1 MKKYF
6 LLVLLSLLI
15 VATGVCTIFGSV
27 DVVSNAEETT
37 PSVTYIE
44 TEQDF
49 LNFVTNRYFA
59 KEGDKFILTS
69 DIYLKRFYQDGYA
82 IKSLDNYQN
91 KVFNGIFD
99 GRGHTIVGLKESLFS
114 TIGTTGVVKD
124 VQLIGINNTDK
135 ATACSLAYV
144 NNGTIDK
151 VQISATLKGSS
162 FTAGM
167 VANNAGTIQNS
178 IVISDMTGADS
189 TTAYAIANHSTGSI
203 VDSYGAEINFLVDP
217 EGDLSSAYDR
227 SKIQTFTELN
237 LNLSAENANGA
248 ILAGVN
254 LHNEPLFRD
263 DNIRYVDGVPDSVKF
278 FNTDALSDD
287 IKQFLAPYTKI
298 DGGSKALDKAPCTFG
313 TGTKE
318 DPFQVS
324 TPEQLNYITTLP
336 STSYAMLTANLDFT
350 KYDLIDVAILG
361 TLSCHLDGNGHII
374 TLPQGTT
381 RDIILFEEVGAV
393 SMDENSSLY
402 DSLTIT
408 DLYIYGSVSS
418 DLQGYV
424 YNINC
429 YNYDSY
435 MFQRTSDTALIMRST
450 IISGMGASSMVDENI
465 GMIAYS
471 RAIGTSKFVVSNGG
485 DDNNIYGCYYAPL
498 LTDGIDSFVS
508 DSKVVDSVVCAPS
521 GEITV
526 VGEEPYIMTSFG
538 TADEYGFGYTY
549 GVKEDIVVPVFPSDN
564 IIYKQTLSVADGSS
578 VSVNKGENAR
588 TIRYTLSPLEVGSD
602 VSSYV
607 ADGYNGKVYYDSQ
620 DSTKAYELLES
631 EGATISKAVVEY
643 LMMSNMSSEIS
654 AYLSNKTLNWAYQ
667 SGSEFN
673 EDMFVSNSSYT
684 LTYQD
689 DVIYLNAK
697 LVVDN
702 DGVGSLEY
710 SYIEDGV
717 GTLKVLGALNMLSLA
732 STLED
737 IGIEQVEESDA
748 NYTHPLL
755 KYKGVQIKILDE
767 SDTEITDG
775 FVSAVGSYRVM
786 VYIPS
791 TLTTAGTWVQNTFN
805 LQKGTFDLSNTTL
818 VSSVGGLSQATAPT
832 FSGSDIVLGGS
843 VFTLDGTLY
852 QGITISANRILSLR
866 YYDGTYAPQAIGAYV
881 TGAGQY
887 SLELLVSI
895 PGYNDSTIIIDFYVA
910 RKELIID
917 TYYGSESEIQ
927 LPYYSTLELGIVEFI
942 ERGGSDIT
950 ELKAYLMA
958 QTTYKVGS
966 NVGTYTIGALVD
978 RANPDYN
985 FDYDFDVKAGNSV
998 ELTINAV
1005 AISLEQSKLSKD
1017 IIYDGYEHEFSVSSD
1032 AIITNTADT
1041 TALQVELQF
1050 FDKDSAE
1057 AVDAPKAKNVG
1068 LYEYLVKAVPQSTN
1082 YLPTENSYLISIEI
1096 LPLEIM
1102 LKANDSYVNYGED
1115 ALYSATIMPVID
1127 MDLGEDISLKLV
1139 ESVDYV
1145 LGSEYKKND
1154 TVAGAKLDIIVTII
1168 GGIHLGDSYLVGN
1181 YIINI
1186 NNISNGTLTVGKKS
1200 YVINMVDSY
1209 EYTGSPVA
1217 LDLGIDYL
1225 DATPTYKFYMLSGG
1239 NSYPL
1244 DTAPINACDSTF
1256 LYQVEVSIP
1265 ETNAYYG
1272 LTTDKLQF
1280 AITQKDEHI
1289 SGLYVVNGGV
1299 YTPLSDL
1306 SEITY
1311 DKTEYT
1317 IGINYSEL
1325 VAGTY
1330 AITYKYRLATNDGTT
1345 YDYTGTDPIAL
1356 TDAIAIKD
1364 ISVEINGGYNYRSYT
1379 FDNGGAGYTFTIK
1392 PRAVALTDFLEIYPY
1407 RGAPYTEEELTRWA
1421 LELNFRDGQ
1430 EPIEGDEVTFKV
1442 RIPEGKTLLTPNHY
1456 SVELISNNTN
1466 YYQFNRLEPSAGSF
1480 ISFNITNRRVSV
1492 DLDKVLA
1499 PETFEYGQII
1509 RSAGGGLPYIEREV
1523 RYAQEESAVA
1533 LIKLYI
1539 DVADHQDDYIT
1550 PGVYDI
1556 STAESIGDEYIDY
1569 VVFDIKGGVDKII
1582 INPLKVTF
1590 NWSNML
1596 QPNVGIKASYTYSGT
1611 AIDYPKYFNSA
1622 MVYAVNS
1629 ELSKKGDPDVQVS
1642 LLGGETFKHAGS
1654 YTFEATTNYTKL
1666 NDEGVAVNCYE
1677 IVESARSFT
1686 SVINKKDVVY
1696 SITPVAL
1703 HVGDSAPSAYE
1714 VKYQADKAPISS
1726 DTLSYAFTIDGF
1738 DNSVEGD
1745 YAVNMLLRVKDGGK
1759 LYDDYNIAKLNPDVK
1774 EVSVRL
1780 MEFDSTLTCTDYTT
1794 TYTGSEVEVP
1804 VAGLPEGAVVH
1815 YSLKPIIQGSYAIR
1829 VTVTKTGYRTKVFD
1843 VTLVINKAT
1852 PYIEFTEPKVMEY
1865 DVTHTLS
1872 HSDVNAIVTYNGMS
1886 VVGRFEFEKVA
1897 GKVPPMKLGEHTYP
1911 ITFIPDSINYN
1922 TVSGISYTITTF
1934 VEKEEISVMMG
1945 EFELGESIEAS
1956 GEITISVTLPANVQ
1970 GVAFLIVNGSACLD
1984 GKYTFTESEKSVLI
1998 EVMLDN
2004 QVLYSK
2010 LINVTIEGSTPST
2023 PPTDTPSD
2031 TPSDTPTDTPSDT
2044 PQKPTTPPTSGDKE
2058 EIKDDSN
2065 LGLIIGLSVG
2075 GGVLVIGGGVALT
2088 IILVKKK
2095 GGRNG

>member
-15 VATGVCTIFGSV
+15 VATGVCTLFGSV

-91 KVFNGIFD
+91 KIFNGIFD

-203 VDSYGAEINFLVDP
+203 VNSYGAEINSLVAP

-237 LNLSAENANGA
+237 LNLSVENANGE

-263 DNIRYVDGVPDSVKF
+263 DNIRYVEGVTDSVKF

-287 IKQFLAPYTKI
+287 IKQFLAQYAKI
-298 DGGSKALDKAPCTFG
+298 SGGSKALDKAPCTFG

-374 TLPQGTT
+374 TLPNFPKNIT
-381 RDIILFEEVGAV
+381 LFEGVGAV

-408 DLYIYGSVSS
+408 DLYIHGSVATE
-418 DLQGYV
+418 LRGYV

-429 YNYDSY
+429 YNHDSY
-435 MFQRTSDTALIMRST
+435 MFKETQNTALIMRST
-450 IISGMGASSMVDENI
+450 IVSAGMVASSMVEENI

-471 RAIGTSKFVVSNGG
+471 RAIGTSKFVINN
-485 DDNNIYGCYYAPL
+485 NNIYGCYYAPL
-498 LTDGIDSFVS
+498 SNDGIDSFVS

-564 IIYKQTLSVADGSS
+564 IIYKQTLSIADGSS

-607 ADGYNGKVYYDSQ
+607 ADGYNDKLYYDSQ
-620 DSTKAYELLES
+620 DSTKAYELLGS

-643 LMMSNMSSEIS
+643 LMMSKMSSEIS
-654 AYLSNKTLNWAYQ
+654 AYLSNRTLNWAYQ
-667 SGSEFN
+667 SGTDFN

-702 DGVGSLEY
+702 DGVGALEY
-710 SYIEDGV
+710 SFIEDGV

-737 IGIEQVEESDA
+737 LGIEQVEESDA

-767 SDTEITDG
+767 SDTEIIGG

-791 TLTTAGTWVQNTFN
+791 TLTTAGTWVENTFN

-852 QGITISANRILSLR
+852 QGITITANRILSLR

-927 LPYYSTLELGIVEFI
+927 LPYYSTLELDSVEFI

-950 ELKAYLMA
+950 ELKAYLGA

-966 NVGTYTIGALVD
+966 NVGTYDIYALID

-985 FDYDFDVKAGNSV
+985 FDYDFDVKVGNSV

-1057 AVDAPKAKNVG
+1057 AMDAPKAKNVG
-1068 LYEYLVKAVPQSTN
+1068 LYEYLVKAVPHSTN

-1096 LPLEIM
+1096 LPLEIT

-1139 ESVDYV
+1139 EGVDYV
-1145 LGSEYKKND
+1145 LGSEYEKNV

-1168 GGIHLGDSYLVGN
+1168 GGIHTGDSYLVGN

-1272 LTTDKLQF
+1272 LITDKLQF

-1289 SGLYVVNGGV
+1289 SGLYVLNGGV

-1317 IGINYSEL
+1317 IGIKYSEL
-1325 VAGTY
+1325 VVGTY

-1345 YDYTGTDPIAL
+1345 YDYTGTNPIAL
-1356 TDAIAIKD
+1356 TNAIAIKD
-1364 ISVEINGGYNYRSYT
+1364 ISVEINGGQNYRSYT

-1392 PRAVALTDFLEIYPY
+1392 PRAVALPAFLPQSY
-1407 RGAPYTEEELTRWA
+1407 RGTPFTEDEFNIWVNELSF
-1421 LELNFRDGQ
+1421 LDGKG
-1430 EPIEGDEVTFKV
+1430 PIDGDEVTFYTK
-1442 RIPEGKTLLTPNHY
+1442 IPTGVVVMNPTSY
-1456 SVELISNNTN
+1456 SILVYSNNPN
-1466 YYQFNRLEPSAGSF
+1466 YHMFDVDRPEAQNILSF
-1480 ISFNITNRRVSV
+1480 TISTRKVIVS
-1492 DLDKVLA
+1492 LDEVLQ
-1499 PETFEYGQII
+1499 PETFEYGQIARI
-1509 RSAGGGLPYIEREV
+1509 DGGLPYIERNIKYSDDENTIISV
-1523 RYAQEESAVA
+1523 
-1533 LIKLYI
+1533 KLYI
-1539 DVADHQDDYIT
+1539 DIATHQDTFIA
-1550 PGVYDI
+1550 PGKYDI
-1556 STAESIGDEYIDY
+1556 LKAEYDNNEELENISFE
-1569 VVFDIKGGVDKII
+1569 FNGGVDKII

-1596 QPNVGIKASYTYSGT
+1596 QPNVGLKESYTYSGT

-1703 HVGDSAPSAYE
+1703 NVGDSAPSAYE

-1780 MEFDSTLTCTDYTT
+1780 MEFDSTLICTDYTT

-1872 HSDVNAIVTYNGMS
+1872 HSDVNAIVTYKGMS

-1897 GKVPPMKLGEHTYP
+1897 GKVPPMKLGEHTYT

-1922 TVSGISYTITTF
+1922 IVSGISYTITTF

-1970 GVAFLIVNGSACLD
+1970 GAAFLIVNGSACLD
-1984 GKYTFTESEKSVLI
+1984 GKYTFTESEKSALV
-1998 EVMLDN
+1998 EVMLDD

-2058 EIKDDSN
+2058 EIKDDDSN

-2075 GGVLVIGGGVALT
+2075 GGVLVIGGVALT